1 MARPWK
7 ALLLALL
14 AIGALVLIYVLRAVF
29 LPLLV
34 ALLLAYILNPL
45 VTALERRKVPR
56 PVSIAAVY
64 ALLAGAAALALLWAV
79 PRAVAEG
86 REFVQVTFTSQD
98 ARIHRLLPYL
108 ERWFGW
114 ENWEQVLEEVRR
126 RVQGHEA
133 ELARAGGSILGSVVS
148 FAAGSLRGFLSVVSF
163 VVLVPIY
170 LFFALLR
177 MNEGWERFSR
187 ALPGPYREKVLETL
201 GKIHRANAAFFRG
214 QITICAIEGLIVFV
228 GLLLIGVK
236 FALLFGA
243 LYAILALVPFVG
255 VTVGFTATSLFVL
268 ADTGEFGRQFFLT
281 AGLFVAIQALEG
293 TVLQPMILGKETG
306 LHPVAVILSLFIF
319 GELFGF
325 LGMLLAVPLAST
337 AKILFEDYVWPAFRD
352 VAGPG
357 EPVSPSGSPA
367 PPAMPATSPPDA
379 PRKG

>member
-1 MARPWK
+1 MPRPWK
-7 ALLLALL
+7 AALL
-14 AIGALVLIYVLRAVF
+14 AALAVAALVFVYALRSVF

-64 ALLAGAAALALLWAV
+64 ALLAGGAALALLWAV

-86 REFVQVTFTSQD
+86 REFLEITFTGKD

-114 ENWEQVLEEVRR
+114 ENWEQVLAELRGR
-126 RVQGHEA
+126 IQGHEA

-163 VVLVPIY
+163 VVLVPVY
-170 LFFALLR
+170 LFFALWR
-177 MNEGWERFSR
+177 MNEGGERFAR
-187 ALPGPYREKVLETL
+187 AIPEPYRERTLATL
-201 GKIHRANAAFFRG
+201 GRIHRANAAFFRG
-214 QITICAIEGLIVFV
+214 QIAICAIEGLIVFL

-236 FALLFGA
+236 FALLFGI
-243 LYAILALVPFVG
+243 LYAVLALVPFVG
-255 VTVGFTATSLFVL
+255 VAVGFAATSLFVV
-268 ADTGEFGRQFFLT
+268 ADTGGFGREFLLV
-281 AGLFVAIQALEG
+281 AGLFVAIQVLEG
-293 TVLQPMILGKETG
+293 TLLQPLILGRETG
-306 LHPVAVILSLFIF
+306 LHPIAVILALFIF

-337 AKILFEDYVWPAFRD
+337 AKILFEDYVGPAFRE

-357 EPVSPSGSPA
+357 SVSPSGTPA
-367 PPAMPATSPPDA
+367 PPATPATSPPAA

>member
-1 MARPWK
+1 MSRPWK
-7 ALLLALL
+7 GALL
-14 AIGALVLIYVLRAVF
+14 AALAVAALVFVYALRSVF

-56 PVSIAAVY
+56 PLSIAAVY
-64 ALLAGAAALALLWAV
+64 ALLAGGAALALLWAV

-86 REFVQVTFTSQD
+86 REFLEVTFTGKD

-114 ENWEQVLEEVRR
+114 ENWEQVLAELRGR
-126 RVQGHEA
+126 IQGHEA

-163 VVLVPIY
+163 VVLVPVY
-170 LFFALLR
+170 LFFALWR
-177 MNEGWERFSR
+177 MNDGWERFAR
-187 ALPGPYREKVLETL
+187 AIPEPYRERTLATL
-201 GKIHRANAAFFRG
+201 GRIHRANAAFFRG
-214 QITICAIEGLIVFV
+214 QIAICAIEGLIVFL

-236 FALLFGA
+236 FALLFGI
-243 LYAILALVPFVG
+243 LYAVLALVPFVG
-255 VTVGFTATSLFVL
+255 VAVGFAATSLFVV
-268 ADTGEFGRQFFLT
+268 ADTGGFGREFLLV

-293 TVLQPMILGKETG
+293 TVLQPLILGRETG
-306 LHPVAVILSLFIF
+306 LHPIAIILALFIF

-325 LGMLLAVPLAST
+325 LGMLLAVPLASA
-337 AKILFEDYVWPAFRD
+337 AKILFEDYVGPAFRE

-357 EPVSPSGSPA
+357 SVSPSGTPA
-367 PPAMPATSPPDA
+367 PPATPATSPPAA

>member
-1 MARPWK
+1 MPRPWK
-7 ALLLALL
+7 AALL
-14 AIGALVLIYVLRAVF
+14 AALAVAALVFVYALRSVF

-64 ALLAGAAALALLWAV
+64 ALLAGGAALALLWAV

-86 REFVQVTFTSQD
+86 REFLEITFTGKD

-114 ENWEQVLEEVRR
+114 ENWEQVLAELRGR
-126 RVQGHEA
+126 IQGHEA

-163 VVLVPIY
+163 VVLVPVY
-170 LFFALLR
+170 LFFALWR
-177 MNEGWERFSR
+177 MNEGWERFAR
-187 ALPGPYREKVLETL
+187 AIPEPYRERTLATL
-201 GKIHRANAAFFRG
+201 GRIHRANAAFFRG
-214 QITICAIEGLIVFV
+214 QIAICAIEGLIVFL

-236 FALLFGA
+236 FALLFGI
-243 LYAILALVPFVG
+243 LYAVLALVPFVG
-255 VTVGFTATSLFVL
+255 VAVGFAATSLFVV
-268 ADTGEFGRQFFLT
+268 ADTGGFGREFLLV
-281 AGLFVAIQALEG
+281 AGLFVAIQVLEG
-293 TVLQPMILGKETG
+293 TLLQPLILGRETG
-306 LHPVAVILSLFIF
+306 LHPIAVILALFIF

-337 AKILFEDYVWPAFRD
+337 AKILFEDYVGPAFRE

-357 EPVSPSGSPA
+357 SVSPSGTPA
-367 PPAMPATSPPDA
+367 PPATPATSPPAA